1 MGRSVSKEWLDDEY
15 RKRSQEDEGSLRKFL
30 AKHLNV
36 EIGMNLRGD
45 RWAGAEYWEA
55 QSDPSVTFKQ
65 ILSRS
70 EVITVGID
78 GGGLDDLLGLSIVG
92 RDKKTREWLSW
103 SHARC
108 HEKAIERRKVKKA
121 KSWTL

>member
-1 MGRSVSKEWLDDEY
+1 MIKDGKTLGILYEFPPEMVENEGFRNPDNFYITNPNMGRSVSKEWLDDEY

-78 GGGLDDLLGLSIVG
+78 GGGLDDL
-92 RDKKTREWLSW
+92 
-103 SHARC
+103 
-108 HEKAIERRKVKKA
+108 
-121 KSWTL
+121 

>member
-1 MGRSVSKEWLDDEY
+1 
-15 RKRSQEDEGSLRKFL
+15 
-30 AKHLNV
+30 
-36 EIGMNLRGD
+36 MNLRGD

-78 GGGLDDLLGLSIVG
+78 GGGLDDLLGLH
-92 RDKKTREWLSW
+92 RWQRQENPRM
-103 SHARC
+103 A
-108 HEKAIERRKVKKA
+108 
-121 KSWTL
+121 